1 MKQKTL
7 TFFLALAMLFSLV
20 ACGIEEPE
28 TSNIPE
34 TETTSN
40 GDTSSPV
47 ATDGYQLLYEY
58 NGAKIFYNAAPVMN
72 EKGDL
77 KLDIKI
83 DTSECAEGIAVELS
97 DCTVNGFGVSCP
109 SQVSTPAGGEIEM
122 TLGIQTS
129 AMAQYGLK
137 NYADIKT
144 GFTIYSFNDETY
156 QANEPALTVIPPVS
170 LVSGQTVSDTEVSGL
185 TDPIFDKD
193 GITVYSIQSEDEFC
207 SLLNLYVINKT
218 GKAISLVPTELEMNG
233 EKQDTDYSDY
243 AIAVSAD
250 SATFASL
257 PLPNY
262 TVDTETW
269 ATQKFDVTDYS
280 LNFIIQ

>member
-1 MKQKTL
+1 MKKTL
-7 TFFLALAMLFSLV
+7 TFFFVLIMLLSLV
-20 ACGIEEPE
+20 ACGNEKPE
-28 TSNIPE
+28 TSNSSE

-40 GDTSSPV
+40 EDTSSPV

-58 NGAKIFYNAAPVMN
+58 NGAKIFYDAAPEMN

-77 KLDIKI
+77 KIAIKI

-109 SQVSTPAGGEIEM
+109 SQVSTPAGSEIEM

-193 GITVYSIQSEDEFC
+193 GVTVYSIQSEDEIY
-207 SLLNLYVINKT
+207 SLLNLYAVNQT

-233 EKQDTDYSDY
+233 EKQNTDYSDY